1 MAILQRPAEVETS
14 HAVVRSGG
22 QSVAEG
28 GARSARAG
36 ARTAE
41 AAAATRARRT
51 RMLERLPMIVIGIV
65 AALSVGYGIGTL
77 VQFDRDWRDFPPEL
91 VTSVQGSVAEGTALG
106 SAVSDIL
113 AANGV
118 TVSDVQCADTAV
130 AGGIDDLMCH
140 ARTDTGMVSIVASGP
155 ASALQVDVYT
165 GA

>member
-1 MAILQRPAEVETS
+1 MAILQRPAEVET
-14 HAVVRSGG
+14 ARPVVRSGG
-22 QSVAEG
+22 QPVAEG
-28 GARSARAG
+28 GARSAKAS

-41 AAAATRARRT
+41 AAAARRT

-77 VQFDRDWRDFPPEL
+77 VQVDRDWRDTAPAL
-91 VTSVQGSVAEGTALG
+91 VTSVQGYVAEGTALA

-113 AANGV
+113 SANGV
-118 TVSDVQCADTAV
+118 AVSDVQCADTAV

-140 ARTDTGMVSIVASGP
+140 ARTDSGMVSIVASGP
-155 ASALQVDVYT
+155 AAALQVDVYT

>member
-1 MAILQRPAEVETS
+1 MAILERPAEIETPRPV
-14 HAVVRSGG
+14 ARSGG
-22 QSVAEG
+22 QPIVEG
-28 GARSARAG
+28 GARSAKAS

-41 AAAATRARRT
+41 AAAARRT

-77 VQFDRDWRDFPPEL
+77 VQFDRDWRDAAPTL
-91 VTSVQGSVAEGTALG
+91 VTSVQGSVAEGTALA

-113 AANGV
+113 ADNGV
-118 TVSDVQCADTAV
+118 AISDVQCADTAV
-130 AGGIDDLMCH
+130 AGGNDDLMCH

-165 GA
+165 SA